1 MESLDR
7 VLTEGTAP
15 AYIIAEIGQA
25 HDGSLGAAHAY
36 IDAVATTGVNAIKFQ
51 THIAKA
57 ESTRHEKFRVNV
69 FPQDA
74 TRYDY
79 WERMEFTAEQWRA
92 LAAHAKEVGLDF
104 LSTPFSVEAVHLL
117 DELGVPAWKIG
128 SGDTSNTELLN
139 AVLKTKKPILLS
151 SGMSSYAEI
160 ESVISM
166 IKANGNTFALF
177 QCTTSYPCNPE
188 DVGYNIIE
196 EMITRFNCPVGL
208 SDHSGTPFPSIAAI
222 AFGAKILEVHAV
234 FSKQSFG
241 PDTSSSL
248 TIEELKYLVE
258 GVRFIEKGI
267 KNPIDKDLAAKK
279 RADTKNLF
287 SRSAFYTK
295 DLMKGDVLTE
305 NSFAMKKPAGGLS
318 YEDAKGLIGKKMSV
332 DRVYD
337 DFIRVEDFK

>member
-1 MESLDR
+1 MENLVR
-7 VLTEGTAP
+7 VLTDSTAP

-36 IDAVATTGVNAIKFQ
+36 IDAVAATGVNAIKFQ

-57 ESTRHEKFRVNV
+57 ESTRHEQFRVSV

-79 WERMEFTAEQWRA
+79 WKRMEFTAEQWKA
-92 LAAHAKEVGLDF
+92 LAAHAKDVGLDF
-104 LSTPFSVEAVHLL
+104 LSTPFSVEAVQLL

-139 AVLKTKKPILLS
+139 AVLKTKKPVLLS

-160 ESVISM
+160 ENVISM
-166 IKANGNTFALF
+166 IKENGSTLALF

-208 SDHSGTPFPSIAAI
+208 SDHSGTPFPSLAAV

-248 TIEELKYLVE
+248 TIEELRYMVE

-267 KNPIDKDLAAKK
+267 ENPIDKDLAAKK

-295 DLMKGDVLTE
+295 GLIKGEVLTE

-318 YEDAKGLIGKKMSV
+318 YGCVQKLIGKEILI
-332 DRVYD
+332 DRVRD
-337 DFIRVEDFK
+337 DFIKAEDFK